1 MYKKK
6 SHSLII
12 LIPSYNELENLK
24 KFLLKLKKKFKILI
38 IDDNSSD
45 RTHDWLKINKVNYI
59 RNVKNLGYEKS
70 LIKGIKI
77 ILKQNKY
84 KSILTMDADGQHTIQ
99 SLKKILIKKI
109 FLHDVVVGKRSA
121 TNRYIEDIISFIF
134 FKNNKIKDP
143 LCGLKIYKC
152 KILKKINFNNIKTYF
167 LVDLLFNCML
177 ITNKVINI
185 DIKILPRY
193 GAPRIGNFFKV
204 NLKLLNILI
213 YCFFKRL

>member
-24 KFLLKLKKKFKILI
+24 KFLLKLKKKFQILV

-45 RTHDWLKINKVNYI
+45 KTHNWLKFNKINFI
-59 RNVKNLGYEKS
+59 RNTNNLGYEKS

-77 ILKQNKY
+77 ILKKNKY
-84 KSILTMDADGQHTIQ
+84 NSILTMDADGQHTIE
-99 SLKKILIKKI
+99 SLKKFLVKKN
-109 FLHDVVVGKRSA
+109 FSHDIVVGKRSS

-143 LCGLKIYKC
+143 LCGLKLYKC

-167 LVDLLFNCML
+167 FVDLLFNCML

-193 GAPRIGNFFKV
+193 GVPRIGNFFKV

-213 YCFFKRL
+213 YCLFKRL